1 MPHLP
6 GPGWEAAKDFSRAI
20 VEHVAGVLPRQFVA
34 RSGAAHRVG
43 RIYIDS
49 LRNGFG
55 ATTACAWSVRARAGL
70 GVSVPVDWSELDTLT
85 SGAHWSVG
93 SVGERLTVGNAP
105 WQAYAK
111 KRQTLARA
119 MRKLGFD
126 AAVAG

>member
-1 MPHLP
+1 MLP
-6 GPGWEAAKDFSRAI
+6 K
-20 VEHVAGVLPRQFVA
+20 QFVA

-43 RIYIDS
+43 RVYIDY

-85 SGAHWSVG
+85 GGAHWGVD
-93 SVGERLTVGNAP
+93 SVGERLAQIGNAP
-105 WQAYAK
+105 WEAYAK

-119 MRKLGFD
+119 MKKLGFNPV
-126 AAVAG
+126 AAG